1 LILIILLGGR
11 VCEAEHGAG
20 PAVVVGGATA
30 GAVPDTAGPCDR
42 SSSDTT
48 ANRGILCPKCPSI
61 CSETLGDCSCLSLC
75 PASTKCSLRGGGVL
89 GRADAR
95 VWVTHSAKDGWKPV
109 GVLDDLKEQT
119 SAIGDDVTNR
129 GPLGGRVP
137 ATHHR
142 RRGRRGDW
150 VQRPVLCPAKH
161 RHTAFGTILVG
172 TTLGR
177 HHRLVAVGAERVRV
191 PADHDVGV
199 LIVAHRAGVG
209 HSC

>member
-1 LILIILLGGR
+1 M
-11 VCEAEHGAG
+11 
-20 PAVVVGGATA
+20 
-30 GAVPDTAGPCDR
+30 PDTAGPCDR

-95 VWVTHSAKDGWKPV
+95 VWVTHSAKEKALRLLA
-109 GVLDDLKEQT
+109 LDDLKEQT

-129 GPLGGRVP
+129 RGGRGKVP
-137 ATHHR
+137 ATGSLGKGR
-142 RRGRRGDW
+142 SRRRGDW

-199 LIVAHRAGVG
+199 LIVAHRAGVS